1 MVKMQK
7 PFISVQNL
15 TMSYG
20 TTPIVRNL
28 NFEINRGDIF
38 VIMGMSGCG
47 KSTVMRAMIG
57 LNQPNA
63 GHIIIDG
70 TNLWNLST
78 DQREKL
84 VRTFG
89 VAYQSGA
96 LFSSMTLNENVALP
110 LGIDAD
116 MGTSSVRNHVN
127 AALAMVGLEKYGDFY
142 PSEISGGMVK
152 RAALARAI
160 VTNPTVL
167 FLDEPSAGLDPVR
180 AKELDNLIYNIAHKT
195 GTTVVMVTHELESI
209 MTIATNSIYIDA
221 ETRTGIVSGNPHK
234 ILQTTKNKQIKD
246 FLSRKQTYMGDK
258 K

>member
-20 TTPIVRNL
+20 TSPVVRNL
-28 NFEINRGDIF
+28 SFEVNRGDIF

-57 LNQPNA
+57 LTRPNT

-70 TNLWNLST
+70 ADLWNLPP
-78 DQREKL
+78 DKREKL

-96 LFSSMTLNENVALP
+96 LFSSMTLNENLALP

-116 MGTSSVRNHVN
+116 METSNVRDRVN
-127 AALAMVGLEKYGDFY
+127 AALAIVGLEKYGDFY
-142 PSEISGGMVK
+142 PSEISGGMIK

-180 AKELDNLIYNIAHKT
+180 RRRHPVGA
-195 GTTVVMVTHELESI
+195 
-209 MTIATNSIYIDA
+209 
-221 ETRTGIVSGNPHK
+221 P
-234 ILQTTKNKQIKD
+234 
-246 FLSRKQTYMGDK
+246 
-258 K
+258 